1 MTIQKVNQRKKPQP
15 ELILTKGGIYLPR
28 PNRTTQWFICINLD
42 LIDNPIIEIREAGLI
57 NLYLGDHERE
67 ILHDNHLYYLFNPT
81 KFTKQFDKFCY
92 YCETLPL
99 FTELYDV
106 RTCDMGKVMI
116 VMEMPDKY
124 KQLKGH
130 FLKGEYSLFP
140 EEYMKTYYNNLKQF
154 DIWSKSPE
162 LRKELEHKLD
172 VKLDKTAELEEIPK
186 LHEEIFNYNKEI
198 KI

>member
-1 MTIQKVNQRKKPQP
+1 
-15 ELILTKGGIYLPR
+15 
-28 PNRTTQWFICINLD
+28 
-42 LIDNPIIEIREAGLI
+42 
-57 NLYLGDHERE
+57 
-67 ILHDNHLYYLFNPT
+67 
-81 KFTKQFDKFCY
+81 
-92 YCETLPL
+92 
-99 FTELYDV
+99 
-106 RTCDMGKVMI
+106 MGKVMI

-124 KQLKGH
+124 KQLKSN